1 MHLLRPRSP
10 FLPWPTRLCGA
21 FALLVL
27 LGCGALNLGFAASAL
42 SPAAAPPQSG
52 PRVASYK
59 LQPMDLIKIQFFQE
73 SELDRELRVSQDHA
87 IVLALVGSVNIK
99 DRSVRETELL
109 IADLYRKDYLV
120 NPQISI
126 TILEYAQRTVTVLGA
141 VGGPGTVV
149 LPPERSMTL
158 LDVIAR
164 SGGFSRL
171 ANQKSVSLTRN
182 LPDGRT
188 ANFTINA
195 EEMMTGDKNNQ
206 WPVMDGDII
215 SVPERLL

>member
-1 MHLLRPRSP
+1 MRCHFPVSRGSWISFPILLLSLVVLSSSARPGRAAGASP
-10 FLPWPTRLCGA
+10 
-21 FALLVL
+21 
-27 LGCGALNLGFAASAL
+27 
-42 SPAAAPPQSG
+42 
-52 PRVASYK
+52 VASQPGLRVTSHK

-73 SELDRELRVSQDHA
+73 SELDRELRVSQDYK
-87 IVLALVGSVNIK
+87 IVLALVGPVDLK
-99 DRSVRETELL
+99 DRSVREAELL

-120 NPQISI
+120 NPQLNI
-126 TILEYAQRTVTVLGA
+126 TVLEYAQRSITVLGA
-141 VGGPGTVV
+141 VGNPGTV
-149 LPPERSMTL
+149 LIPPERTLTL
-158 LDVIAR
+158 LEAIAR

-195 EEMMTGDKNNQ
+195 ELMMSGDKDNQ
-206 WPVMDGDII
+206 WIVKDGDII

>member
-1 MHLLRPRSP
+1 
-10 FLPWPTRLCGA
+10 
-21 FALLVL
+21 
-27 LGCGALNLGFAASAL
+27 
-42 SPAAAPPQSG
+42 
-52 PRVASYK
+52 
-59 LQPMDLIKIQFFQE
+59 MDLIRIQFFQE
-73 SELDRELRVSQDHA
+73 SDLDRELRISQDNA

-99 DRSVRETELL
+99 DRTVRETEIL

-120 NPQISI
+120 NPQVSI
-126 TILEYAQRTVTVLGA
+126 TVVEYAQRSVTVLGA
-141 VGGPGTVV
+141 VGNPGTVV
-149 LPPERSMTL
+149 LPPERSMTM

-195 EEMMTGDKNNQ
+195 EDMMTGDKNNQ
-206 WPVMDGDII
+206 WPVIDGDII

>member
-1 MHLLRPRSP
+1 MG
-10 FLPWPTRLCGA
+10 WPA
-21 FALLVL
+21 
-27 LGCGALNLGFAASAL
+27 
-42 SPAAAPPQSG
+42 PAAPAAPAPAAPTQSG
-52 PRVASYK
+52 ARVASHR
-59 LQPMDLIKIQFFQE
+59 LRPMDLIRIQFFQE
-73 SELDRELRVSQDHA
+73 AELDRELRVSQDNT

-99 DRSVRETELL
+99 DRTVRETELL

-120 NPQISI
+120 NPQVSI
-126 TILEYAQRTVTVLGA
+126 TVVEYAQRSVTVLGA
-141 VGGPGTVV
+141 VGSPGTVV
-149 LPPERSMTL
+149 LPPERSMTM

-195 EEMMTGDKNNQ
+195 EDMMTGDKNNQ
-206 WPVMDGDII
+206 WPVVDGDII